1 MLPMHTMRLL
11 TFILI
16 VHIHLLT
23 DPPLRGLFSASFLIY
38 HFILKKNPLSLISAA
53 HIHVGLGLFTEAWS
67 TRQRPYS
74 KEMTSLP

>member
-1 MLPMHTMRLL
+1 MHAMRLL

-38 HFILKKNPLSLISAA
+38 HFILKRNPLSPISVA

-67 TRQRPYS
+67 TSQRPYS
-74 KEMTSLP
+74 EEMTSLA